1 MDLGS
6 EALFIDKLEGGTSLN
21 SETMADRVEE
31 MLAVSFYY
39 ELETFLVELVF
50 LKTKVMITLETRGS

>member
-1 MDLGS
+1 MGS
-6 EALFIDKLEGGTSLN
+6 EALFIDKLKGGTSLN

-31 MLAVSFYY
+31 MQVVSFYH